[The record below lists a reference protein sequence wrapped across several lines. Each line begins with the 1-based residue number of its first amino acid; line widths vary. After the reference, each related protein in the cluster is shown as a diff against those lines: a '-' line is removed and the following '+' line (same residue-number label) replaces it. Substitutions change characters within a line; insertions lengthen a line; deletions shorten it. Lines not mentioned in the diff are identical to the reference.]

1 MKKKTL
7 QTDIQDKACPVLSCH
22 IVALYNIYIIN
33 IITDKKLKQ
42 LTWLI
47 LKGVGF
53 FWFIFLS
60 LYD

>member
-1 MKKKTL
+1 MKK
-7 QTDIQDKACPVLSCH
+7 TDIQDKACPILSCH

-47 LKGVGF
+47 LNGVGF
-53 FWFIFLS
+53 FSHRMIRFM
-60 LYD
+60 

>member
-1 MKKKTL
+1 MLTPVKRLNVPVTRKKKMKKKTL

-42 LTWLI
+42 LT
-47 LKGVGF
+47 
-53 FWFIFLS
+53 
-60 LYD
+60 

>member
-1 MKKKTL
+1 MKK
-7 QTDIQDKACPVLSCH
+7 TDIQDKACSILSCH

-47 LKGVGF
+47 LNGVGF
-53 FWFIFLS
+53 FGLFFSHRMIRFM
-60 LYD
+60 